1 MDNQAVISEYINELK
16 KSISELAADSA
27 LAKAQRTV
35 LTASNNAA
43 IAERDS
49 IITSLNDKVVNLET
63 SEKVQVT
70 PKDEYSY
77 GDEVTEK
84 EDDFTYGNDV
94 EPVAEEVDDFTYAN
108 DVEPVTEEVD
118 EVTEELTQTDSS
130 NKSTIEVDLFRQV
143 EKLKASTAEQEDY
156 IVRLEAGIAEGN
168 TVIAD
173 AEGSRDEALQK
184 LKDLKDKQDSDLQK
198 VKDLESSRNIAIQK
212 IQDLESSRNVALQKA
227 KELEEKLKQRPA
239 PAPVS
244 NVVSMNAKKLQED
257 FIKLEIQNSKLMRDL
272 GSAEN
277 KIKELKNK
285 ATKSKK

>member
-43 IAERDS
+43 IAAIAERDS

-63 SEKVQVT
+63 SEKVQET

-84 EDDFTYGNDV
+84 VDGFTYGNDV
-94 EPVAEEVDDFTYAN
+94 EPV
-108 DVEPVTEEVD
+108 TEKVV

-143 EKLKASTAEQEDY
+143 ETLKASSAEQEDY
-156 IVRLEAGIAEGN
+156 IARLEAGIAEGN
-168 TVIAD
+168 AVIAD

-227 KELEEKLKQRPA
+227 KELEEKLKQLPA
-239 PAPVS
+239 PEPVS

-277 KIKELKNK
+277 KIKELKDK
-285 ATKSKK
+285 ATKSNK

>member
-1 MDNQAVISEYINELK
+1 M
-16 KSISELAADSA
+16 
-27 LAKAQRTV
+27 
-35 LTASNNAA
+35 
-43 IAERDS
+43 
-49 IITSLNDKVVNLET
+49 
-63 SEKVQVT
+63 
-70 PKDEYSY
+70 
-77 GDEVTEK
+77 
-84 EDDFTYGNDV
+84 
-94 EPVAEEVDDFTYAN
+94 
-108 DVEPVTEEVD
+108 
-118 EVTEELTQTDSS
+118 
-130 NKSTIEVDLFRQV
+130 
-143 EKLKASTAEQEDY
+143 
-156 IVRLEAGIAEGN
+156 
-168 TVIAD
+168 
-173 AEGSRDEALQK
+173 
-184 LKDLKDKQDSDLQK
+184 KDKQDSDLQK

>member
-43 IAERDS
+43 IAAIAERDS

-63 SEKVQVT
+63 SEKVQET

-84 EDDFTYGNDV
+84 VDGFTYGNDV
-94 EPVAEEVDDFTYAN
+94 EPV
-108 DVEPVTEEVD
+108 TEKVV

-143 EKLKASTAEQEDY
+143 ETLKASSAEQEDY
-156 IVRLEAGIAEGN
+156 IARLEAVIAEGN
-168 TVIAD
+168 AVIAD

-239 PAPVS
+239 PEPVS

-285 ATKSKK
+285 ATKSNK

>member
-63 SEKVQVT
+63 SEKVQET
-70 PKDEYSY
+70 PTDEYSY

-84 EDDFTYGNDV
+84 VDDFTYGNDV
-94 EPVAEEVDDFTYAN
+94 EPV
-108 DVEPVTEEVD
+108 TEKVV

-156 IVRLEAGIAEGN
+156 IARLEAGIAEGN

>member
-49 IITSLNDKVVNLET
+49 IITSLNDKVVSLET
-63 SEKVQVT
+63 SEKVQET

-84 EDDFTYGNDV
+84 VDDFTYGNDV

-108 DVEPVTEEVD
+108 DVEPVTEEV
-118 EVTEELTQTDSS
+118 TEELTQTDSS

-143 EKLKASTAEQEDY
+143 EQLKASTAEQEDY
-156 IVRLEAGIAEGN
+156 IKRLEAGIEEGN

-184 LKDLKDKQDSDLQK
+184 LKELKDKQDSDLQK
-198 VKDLESSRNIAIQK
+198 VKDLESSRNVAIQK

>member
-43 IAERDS
+43 IAAIAERDS

-63 SEKVQVT
+63 SEKVQET

-84 EDDFTYGNDV
+84 VDGFTYGNDV
-94 EPVAEEVDDFTYAN
+94 EPV
-108 DVEPVTEEVD
+108 TEKVV

-143 EKLKASTAEQEDY
+143 ETLKASSAEQEDY
-156 IVRLEAGIAEGN
+156 IARLEAGIAEGN
-168 TVIAD
+168 AVIAD

-239 PAPVS
+239 PEPVS

-277 KIKELKNK
+277 KIKELKDK
-285 ATKSKK
+285 ATKSNK

>member
-43 IAERDS
+43 IAAIAERDS

-63 SEKVQVT
+63 SEKVQET

-84 EDDFTYGNDV
+84 VDGFTYGNDV
-94 EPVAEEVDDFTYAN
+94 EPV
-108 DVEPVTEEVD
+108 TEKVV

-143 EKLKASTAEQEDY
+143 ETLKASSAEQEDY
-156 IVRLEAGIAEGN
+156 IARLEAGIAEGN
-168 TVIAD
+168 AVIAD

-239 PAPVS
+239 PEPVS

-285 ATKSKK
+285 ATKSNK